1 RRLLLGVCVVLA
13 TSVWTSAEARYRHH
27 RHHHYSDNRD
37 RLIIISE
44 QDVDLSLDRFT
55 IDVRQAKGAYKG
67 IRVKNAMGKLFD
79 LQRVQVVY
87 SDGSVHNEDRQ
98 IDMYSG
104 ERSRPINETPDSRF
118 IDQINIT
125 QEPGPGRGRLQ
136 VIGIQDGEGRRM
148 DRSGRGGGSYT
159 TSSPRP
165 SRPSSSSDS
174 EVSSDMPVRP
184 TVPEP
189 TQTAPGQETAGG
201 DVLF

>member
-1 RRLLLGVCVVLA
+1 VSVGVCLMFRSLLLGLCAVLA

-27 RHHHYSDNRD
+27 RHYHHNYSDSRD
-37 RLIIISE
+37 QLIIISE

-79 LQRVQVVY
+79 LQRVQIVY
-87 SDGSVHNEDRQ
+87 SDGTVHNEDRQ
-98 IDMYSG
+98 IDMYWG

-136 VIGIQDGEGRRM
+136 VIGIQDGEW
-148 DRSGRGGGSYT
+148 
-159 TSSPRP
+159 
-165 SRPSSSSDS
+165 
-174 EVSSDMPVRP
+174 
-184 TVPEP
+184 
-189 TQTAPGQETAGG
+189 TAPDEAAARTRLHRHDRRGHRAVQTRRSRAICP
-201 DVLF
+201 

>member
-1 RRLLLGVCVVLA
+1 MRRIGDERLDERG
-13 TSVWTSAEARYRHH
+13 SALQTPSASSY
-27 RHHHYSDNRD
+27 YSDNRD

-67 IRVKNAMGKLFD
+67 IRVKNALGKLFD

-136 VIGIQDGEGRRM
+136 VIGIQDDEGRRM
-148 DRSGRGGGSYT
+148 DRSGRGGGAY
-159 TSSPRP
+159 
-165 SRPSSSSDS
+165 SSSLHDFVDAAGFK
-174 EVSSDMPVRP
+174 VSRIWRL
-184 TVPEP
+184 ERR
-189 TQTAPGQETAGG
+189 AGKANG
-201 DVLF
+201 SGADPNGARSSYSRR